1 MHSTSDLYFPVGE
14 SSEDDGN
21 LAVVHINLIMI
32 K

>member
-1 MHSTSDLYFPVGE
+1 MHPASDLYFPVGE

-21 LAVVHINLIMI
+21 FAVVHIDLIMI